1 MRIAVPDAFLTK
13 VQRHGL
19 HDDDFANLA
28 SNYHSTIHV
37 SAHADILDC
46 EAPHS
51 HIMILLEGWACKYQ
65 IMRNG
70 GRQIISILL
79 PGDICNLDSLCR
91 SSLPS
96 SVSAMTDCHVATFG
110 IDWLKKTIH
119 ERPAI
124 RDLILSTMVEEN
136 AAITDRIVS
145 LGGRSSRQRVA
156 HFLLDLLT
164 RLEVLG
170 QAVQGT
176 LRLPL
181 TQEDIGDAL
190 GLSTVHVN
198 RTLQTLRDEGLVAS
212 KGRTYTI
219 RDRGRLQALAAG
231 TNWSSRTPAE
241 ALAS

>member
-1 MRIAVPDAFLTK
+1 MADAFLTK
-13 VQRHGL
+13 IQRLGL
-19 HDDDFANLA
+19 PDDDFANLA
-28 SNYHSTIHV
+28 ANYHGTMHV

-46 EAPHS
+46 EAPPS
-51 HIMILLEGWACKYQ
+51 HIVILLEGWACKYQ

-70 GRQIISILL
+70 GRQIISIHL
-79 PGDICNLDSLCR
+79 PGDICNLDNLCR
-91 SSLPS
+91 ARLPS
-96 SVSAMTDCHVATFG
+96 SLSAMTECHVATFG
-110 IDWLKKTIH
+110 IEWLKRTIH

-124 RDLILSTMVEEN
+124 RDMILSAMVDEN

-156 HFLLDLLT
+156 HFLLDLLA
-164 RLEVLG
+164 RLEALG
-170 QAVQGT
+170 QVTQGT

-181 TQEDIGDAL
+181 TQEDIGDTL

-219 RDRGRLQALAAG
+219 RDRARLQALAFGA
-231 TNWSSRTPAE
+231 NWSTRSPAE
-241 ALAS
+241 AIAS

>member
-1 MRIAVPDAFLTK
+1 MGISVPDPFLTK
-13 VQRHGL
+13 IQRYGL
-19 HDDDFANLA
+19 PDDDFAILA
-28 SNYHSTIHV
+28 ANYHSSVHV

-46 EAPHS
+46 ETPPGQV
-51 HIMILLEGWACKYQ
+51 MILLEGWACKYQ

-70 GRQIISILL
+70 GRQIISIHL
-79 PGDICNLDSLCR
+79 PADICNLDSLCR
-91 SSLPS
+91 SKLPS

-110 IDWLKKTIH
+110 IDWLKRVIH

-124 RDLILSTMVEEN
+124 RELIWSTMVDEN

-164 RLEVLG
+164 RLEALG

-219 RDRGRLQALAAG
+219 RDRGRLHALAAG
-231 TNWSSRTPAE
+231 TNWSARSTAE
-241 ALAS
+241 AMAM

>member
-1 MRIAVPDAFLTK
+1 MPDAFLTK
-13 VQRHGL
+13 IQRYGL
-19 HDDDFANLA
+19 PDDDFANLA
-28 SNYHSTIHV
+28 ANYHSSMHV

-46 EAPHS
+46 ETPPGQ
-51 HIMILLEGWACKYQ
+51 IMILLEGWACKYQ

-70 GRQIISILL
+70 GRQIISIHL

-91 SSLPS
+91 SRLPS

-110 IDWLKKTIH
+110 IDWLKRAVH

-124 RDLILSTMVEEN
+124 RELILSTMVDEN

-164 RLEVLG
+164 RLEALG

-219 RDRGRLQALAAG
+219 RDRARLQALAAG
-231 TNWSSRTPAE
+231 TNWSSRPTSE